1 VTTLLSVESEE
12 TVWSGSVDKRIV
24 VWSLKTLKP
33 LRTLCAHAAPVR
45 CLSLGFQGI
54 FSGADDKLVILWTID
69 GLKRKKTLEVQH
81 KVRALCAYENDLWLS
96 ANESI
101 VVYDWKTGMVRAM
114 ETAHPG
120 GTSILAHLGN
130 RVWSS
135 GKDKRVLLWAK
146 GGKFMHEQRQVMP
159 FQSNCFLWPD
169 HSKSVIWCAAA
180 NGDVILVDHQETV
193 HTDII
198 GHEKPATFVCAA
210 QSGQIWSGSLDGT
223 IRIWSPSNE
232 EVLDFIST
240 LKTGQHV
247 ALLPVFR
254 QLQHQLPEE
263 LTSSGTGT
271 GTKLLTVSPSKH
283 AVTAAWL
290 NSWKDFIAV
299 FGQFLAQ
306 STQALRLEPGSVEEG
321 AEQMLRKEFE
331 NAVDDNDATA
341 SSPPFVQTKQL
352 FQALLFRMDELVTLS
367 SPVKTVM
374 GQQGR
379 NVHFGGDGTSRG
391 GEEED
396 TTSAAPLEDHPLT
409 VREVNMERDRLRAE
423 VNKLRAALEEKQ
435 DAFANLEDMYENMAS
450 TMPKAEDIS
459 ILKDALLEAQEKIEE
474 NATKAANREKEIET
488 LHQVCN
494 RQKSSLQ
501 SMERDLGLAGKSSS
515 LVESLRSQLSD
526 SREQEENL
534 REVLEARKVSTAA
547 LESEMGT
554 LNKLY
559 EDAQS
564 SIAQLEAQTRQA
576 EEMLQEKSAELE
588 TAIQERDTS
597 PKILQLQEECAILG
611 KNREVSQTLIQ
622 NLQMQCSETATQL
635 KQVQKQFVEVRDERD
650 ELKGL
655 YEGAK
660 DSLEA
665 QGQEIIRLHDELE
678 EKTARCQTL
687 DEELSL
693 GDSDLSRL
701 KEVNSQTAARA
712 QALKTDR
719 DKWEEEAQAAKSA
732 LKDKIAAHDSL
743 QQALKQVE
751 LELVVGKELLASEEE
766 SAREWRQKYEAAQ
779 AELDE
784 KSETYNSLV
793 ESLQDAQEEI
803 RNSQTSAEANTS
815 SLADLHAE
823 LEKSSQKTS
832 ELQEITDLK
841 DKHLANM
848 EEEVAALRSQAAD
861 SSAHLSELEQQLTTR
876 ESDMTTL
883 VAEKEAILQ
892 QIQEEKEIQHREAEK
907 YEFKITALQAAVNST
922 ESQVAELQEQL
933 QGLRDQLAKT
943 EDDLRAKTVATSE
956 LEEQLEREKKGMDLQ
971 KETIRDREAH
981 IEVLLAEKETL
992 QQQAESKLSAE
1003 AAVAALQEAL
1013 ASKETEV
1020 AELKQQ
1026 EQGLRDQL
1034 ASVENE
1040 MNAMSS
1046 EANELEEQLETL
1058 KSELAI
1064 SASVTPLTANSP
1076 QGGSPVPGLVPG
1088 DNASD
1093 RTLATVNEELL
1104 QKNEE
1109 QGAKIGEL
1117 IEERDRLQCSL
1128 QELKQKHATAVAEK
1142 DGSAATV
1149 AGLEQLI
1156 ADLKGQLA
1164 EEQSQATVLQEK
1176 SDALENSTS
1185 ELGDLNLQLQELQDS
1200 NASLNSLVSSLKE
1213 QLKASSDKVETVQ
1226 MEASSARE
1234 EAQSSEFAKQ
1244 VLLEAHEHERTEN
1257 KLVISGL
1264 ESTISSL
1271 ASKHEA
1277 LQKECNRQEM
1287 SLEDLGQKVNSLSI
1301 ENESLNEEINL
1312 HNMEKNASQMNK
1324 TLKDDKVTQ
1333 LQDQIRLLQEDI
1345 RRKSSVNTTL
1355 HQALLKAEEETK
1367 HLSGL
1372 VRQRSDAMKEA
1383 LATVHS
1389 ELEGKKNALNEV
1401 CHQRDELMGKLQ
1413 AMEIAHEKLDG
1424 AHQHL
1429 LRRVDHLTA
1438 DNQLLQNNYEQAMED
1453 MANRKDQIDGL
1464 YVANE
1469 RLLLKMKHYQD
1480 EGRGK
1485 EAQAKEAR
1493 SDFLKMQQELASS
1506 TGVIKAR
1513 ESERDAAKKSTTEA
1527 LASLRQEQMLR
1538 RNAEAEL
1545 RELQGQFDQ
1554 ELKRQRE
1561 RSGSVISEQSPAQMK
1576 ASQLAQQMID
1586 AANKRAAGTQ
1596 LELDQL
1602 KEERKTL
1609 ISAMKEW
1616 SSTSQQKKQ
1625 EADRARP
1632 QDIVDNLV
1640 SIIESRRSSVAGN
1653 RQSLDTPSRR
1663 SSSSSVGSARTPY
1676 KRTPSKAEASG
1687 ELDEN
1692 EKKYFLYV
1700 VGRRKVKY
1708 PPAVVDQWLQKWTAG
1723 RKNPNQQ
1730 PPFTASTLPAFL
1742 DACEEEEA
1750 RADGASQDVEAD
1762 TGADLNLSWSL
1773 AN

>member
-33 LRTLCAHAAPVR
+33 LRTLCVHAAPVR

-54 FSGADDKLVILWTID
+54 LSGADDKLVILWTID
-69 GLKRKKTLEVQH
+69 GLKAKKTLEVQH

-101 VVYDWKTGMVRAM
+101 VVYDWKTGMVKAM

-254 QLQHQLPEE
+254 QLQHQLPDE
-263 LTSSGTGT
+263 LTSSGT

-290 NSWKDFIAV
+290 NTWKDFIAV

-321 AEQMLRKEFE
+321 AEHMLRKEFE
-331 NAVDDNDATA
+331 NAVDNDTTA
-341 SSPPFVQTKQL
+341 SSLPFAQTQHL

-379 NVHFGGDGTSRG
+379 NVHFGGDGTPRG
-391 GEEED
+391 GEED
-396 TTSAAPLEDHPLT
+396 ITSAAPLEDHPLT

-435 DAFANLEDMYENMAS
+435 DAFANLEEMYENMAK

-474 NATKAANREKEIET
+474 NVTKAANREKEIET
-488 LHQVCN
+488 LRQVCN

-515 LVESLRSQLSD
+515 LIESLRSQLSD

-588 TAIQERDTS
+588 TAIQERDTG

-660 DSLEA
+660 DSLEV

-712 QALKTDR
+712 QALKADR
-719 DKWEEEAQAAKSA
+719 DKWEEEAQTAKSA

-743 QQALKQVE
+743 QQALKQAE

-779 AELDE
+779 GELDE

-803 RNSQTSAEANTS
+803 RNSQTSAEANTAS
-815 SLADLHAE
+815 QADLHAE

-832 ELQEITDLK
+832 ELQKITDLK

-861 SSAHLSELEQQLTTR
+861 SSAHLSELEQQLTTK
-876 ESDMTTL
+876 ESDMITL

-892 QIQEEKEIQHREAEK
+892 QIQEGKETQHQEAEK

-943 EDDLRAKTVATSE
+943 KDDLRAKAVAASE
-956 LEEQLEREKKGMDLQ
+956 LEEQLERGKKEMDLQ

-992 QQQAESKLSAE
+992 QKQAESKRSAE
-1003 AAVAALQEAL
+1003 AVVAALQEAL

-1026 EQGLRDQL
+1026 EQVLRDQL
-1034 ASVENE
+1034 TSVENE
-1040 MNAMSS
+1040 MNTMSS

-1076 QGGSPVPGLVPG
+1076 QGGSPVPGLVSC
-1088 DNASD
+1088 DNELNRD
-1093 RTLATVNEELL
+1093 LATVNEELL

-1109 QGAKIGEL
+1109 QGAKIDEL
-1117 IEERDRLQCSL
+1117 IEERNRLQLSL

-1185 ELGDLNLQLQELQDS
+1185 ELGGLNLQLQELQDS

-1213 QLKASSDKVETVQ
+1213 QLRASSDKVETVQ

-1287 SLEDLGQKVNSLSI
+1287 GLEDLGQKVNSLSI
-1301 ENESLNEEINL
+1301 ENESLKEEINL
-1312 HNMEKNASQMNK
+1312 HNMEKNASEMNN
-1324 TLKDDKVTQ
+1324 TLKGDKVTQ
-1333 LQDQIRLLQEDI
+1333 LQDQIRLLQEDV

-1355 HQALLKAEEETK
+1355 HQALLKAEDETK

-1389 ELEGKKNALNEV
+1389 ELQGKKNALNEV

-1438 DNQLLQNNYEQAMED
+1438 ENQLLQNNYELAMED

-1485 EAQAKEAR
+1485 EVQAKQAR
-1493 SDFLKMQQELASS
+1493 SDFLKMQQELAAS

-1545 RELQGQFDQ
+1545 SELQSQFDQ

-1616 SSTSQQKKQ
+1616 STASQQKKQ

-1653 RQSLDTPSRR
+1653 RQSLDTPGRR

-1723 RKNPNQQ
+1723 RKNPDQQ

-1750 RADGASQDVEAD
+1750 RADGASQDLEAD